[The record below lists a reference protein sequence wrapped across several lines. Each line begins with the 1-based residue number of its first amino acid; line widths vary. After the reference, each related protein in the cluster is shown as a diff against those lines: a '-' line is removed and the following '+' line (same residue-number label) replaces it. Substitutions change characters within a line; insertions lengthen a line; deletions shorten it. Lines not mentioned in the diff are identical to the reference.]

1 MSIAAESINS
11 TDSSFSGHTQFG
23 DAFNVQVS
31 LSFPGLLPLTAMSA
45 GGSCGSLRKAGH
57 GRPQAVRFHC
67 RVLSVHVGVCAPD
80 RDEDTQD
87 F

>member
-1 MSIAAESINS
+1 
-11 TDSSFSGHTQFG
+11 
-23 DAFNVQVS
+23 
-31 LSFPGLLPLTAMSA
+31 MSA

-87 F
+87 FWVFKVRLILSKKWSDLISLRQKVDKSRLKNLWAKRYTSSL